1 MAELMIMLESMVVL
15 KASDLYINAGAP
27 PTFKVNGELRVITEK
42 PLEPDHIHK
51 LVTAVLDDEQRQRFE
66 NQMEL
71 DISLQLK
78 KGGRFRLNI
87 YRQKGSLALVARHIK
102 DVIPSIDELRLP
114 VLLKDMVMAKQGL
127 ILVVG
132 GTGVGKSTTLASM
145 VDYRN
150 EHQQGHILT
159 VEDPIEFVHY
169 HKKSLVSQRE
179 IGVDTQCYSDA
190 LKYALREAPDVIVIG
205 EIRDAD
211 TAKQALRFAETGHLC
226 LATLHA
232 TSASSALDRLVNFF
246 PPDAHHQVHQDL
258 AFHLYG
264 VVAQRLA
271 KRIDGGRVPAVEIL
285 VNNAYIAAL
294 IEKGDTT
301 AIRQAMAQDASDNCQ
316 TFDDAIYQ
324 LVVDGIISKEEASR
338 LTDSQV
344 DFSLRFRLS
353 NTHTAVRVFHNK
365 HDWLAPNAD
374 FSQYQRIA
382 AVPKRVSKNFQA
394 NLEALLLNGIQTELR
409 MKGYEV
415 NSNNPD
421 LLLKFSFDLHT
432 PTSSEITSLDEF
444 GESLNRDA
452 TAESGLAIQVSDPET
467 GSIVWKVTAT
477 GPGEKLRFSEQ
488 DVQEELSSLLAN
500 FPERTMLKTT
510 AKV

>member
-15 KASDLYINAGAP
+15 KASDLYLNAGAP

-42 PLEPDHIHK
+42 PLEPDYIYK
-51 LVTAVLDDEQRQRFE
+51 LVTAVLDDEQRQRFDT
-66 NQMEL
+66 QLEL

-102 DVIPSIDELRLP
+102 EIIPGIDELHLP
-114 VLLKDMVMAKQGL
+114 STLKDLVMAKQGL
-127 ILVVG
+127 VLVVG
-132 GTGVGKSTTLASM
+132 GTGVGKSTTMAAM
-145 VDYRN
+145 INYRN
-150 EHQQGHILT
+150 ENKDGHILT
-159 VEDPIEFVHY
+159 VEDPIEFIHQ

-179 IGVDTQCYSDA
+179 IGVDTHCYSDA
-190 LKYALREAPDVIVIG
+190 LKYALREAPDMIVIG

-232 TSASSALDRLVNFF
+232 TTASSAIDRLVNFF

-258 AFHLYG
+258 AFHLHA
-264 VVAQRLA
+264 VVAQRMA
-271 KRIDGGRVPAVEIL
+271 NGIDGKRLPAVEML

-301 AIRQAMAQDASDNCQ
+301 AIRQAMAKDSSDNCQ

-324 LVVDGIISKEEASR
+324 LVVDGLISKEEASR

-353 NTHTAVRVFHNK
+353 STHAAVRVFHNK
-365 HDWLAPNAD
+365 HDWLAPQAN
-374 FSQYQRIA
+374 FSQYHRIA
-382 AVPKRVSKNFQA
+382 VSAKRVSKNFQPD
-394 NLEALLLNGIQTELR
+394 LETLLLQGIQTELR
-409 MKGYEV
+409 MKGYEIT
-415 NSNNPD
+415 SSNPD
-421 LLLKFSFDLHT
+421 LQLKFSFDLHT
-432 PTSSEITSLDEF
+432 ASQSEITSLDGF
-444 GESLNRDA
+444 GETLPSA
-452 TAESGLAIQVSDPET
+452 AESGLAIQVSDPAT
-467 GSIVWKVTAT
+467 GSIVWKMTAT

-488 DVQEELSSLLAN
+488 DIQEELSTLLAN
-500 FPERTMLKTT
+500 FPECSATKKAVR
-510 AKV
+510 V